1 MRPDGT
7 EFIMKSVIKRYILFK
22 RNQSD
27 GNGSKMKLQL
37 KEFVTECKSTNMRMS
52 VSRTV
57 RMKEKKETCRQTNI
71 VGVLPHENILM
82 YF

>member
-7 EFIMKSVIKRYILFK
+7 EFIMKSVIKRYIK

-37 KEFVTECKSTNMRMS
+37 KEFVTDKSANMMS
-52 VSRTV
+52 VPRTV
-57 RMKEKKETCRQTNI
+57 RIKAKKEICRQTNI

>member
-52 VSRTV
+52 VPRNCLD
-57 RMKEKKETCRQTNI
+57 EGKKGDLQAA
-71 VGVLPHENILM
+71 
-82 YF
+82 